1 MLIFSSMKNRKSSIA
16 IKIDTKKSQVST
28 RTGIERM
35 FKILGFL
42 QNGRIHGEPVNC
54 KTLGAIL
61 EVDRAT
67 VMRDIAFLRDRMG
80 VEFEWDAE
88 DNSYRLYGDT
98 KFLPSMEL
106 NEIDMLVLEFMSQS
120 INTLKENEL
129 GMAMQKSFQRLCG
142 IFTGRY
148 PKNGWKVPAD
158 FTKKAGAS
166 ELRIY
171 HIATRAIRGGKK
183 IKITCHGSAQSAGTP
198 LEVSPL
204 GIEFDGVQWVL
215 KAVSAISHESLCLKF
230 DDIAQIDISHEQVAF
245 MPKLWSDPQ
254 AKNAP
259 LFASVD
265 GVACLMDAPL
275 RAA

>member
-1 MLIFSSMKNRKSSIA
+1 MKKNKSNTQS
-16 IKIDTKKSQVST
+16 KINTKKSQVST

-42 QNGRIHGEPVNC
+42 QNGHIHSEPINC

-80 VEFEWDAE
+80 VEFEWDAD

-106 NEIDMLVLEFMSQS
+106 DEIDKLVLEFMSQS
-120 INTLKENEL
+120 INALNGSEL
-129 GMAMQKSFQRLCG
+129 GAAMQKSFQRMFG
-142 IFTGRY
+142 IFTGKY
-148 PKNGWKVPAD
+148 PKNGWKVPAEL
-158 FTKKAGAS
+158 TKKTGAS

-171 HIATRAIRGGKK
+171 HIATRAIRAGKK
-183 IKITCHGSAQSAGTP
+183 IKVTLHNVQGAVAA
-198 LEVSPL
+198 LEVSPN
-204 GIEFDGVQWVL
+204 GIEFNGSQWVM
-215 KAVSAISHESLCLKF
+215 KAVSTISQESLCLKF
-230 DDIAQIDISHEQVAF
+230 DEVAQIDISHEQVAS

-254 AKNAP
+254 AKNKP

>member
-1 MLIFSSMKNRKSSIA
+1 MKNKKSSIA
-16 IKIDTKKSQVST
+16 IKVDTKKSQVST

-88 DNSYRLYGDT
+88 VNSYRLYGDT

-106 NEIDMLVLEFMSQS
+106 DEIDILVLEFMSQS
-120 INTLKENEL
+120 INAFKDNEL
-129 GMAMQKSFQRLCG
+129 GMAMQKSFQRLFS
-142 IFTGRY
+142 IFTGKY

-166 ELRIY
+166 DLRIY
-171 HIATRAIRGGKK
+171 HIATRAIRAGKK
-183 IKITCHGSAQSAGTP
+183 IKITCHSSALSAAAP
-198 LEVSPL
+198 LEICPQ
-204 GIEFDGVQWVL
+204 GIEFNGSQWIL

-230 DDIAQIDISHEQVAF
+230 DDVAQIDISHEQVAF

-259 LFASVD
+259 LFTSVD